1 MVDADEDELEDFDM
15 AQLDYESIYQEVLEI
30 SPGMKDVID
39 YVRNIQA
46 ARLGEYDYYLKDI
59 HTDSPNKEFA
69 ENRLFDMSMR
79 ASVKSALYHYK
90 KTGVDIEDTFQEACI
105 GIIMATRS
113 ITITLWGYFRH
124 MYQCG

>member
-79 ASVKSALYHYK
+79 ASVKK
-90 KTGVDIEDTFQEACI
+90 CI
-105 GIIMATRS
+105 IS
-113 ITITLWGYFRH
+113 L
-124 MYQCG
+124 